1 MSWESFVFSLK
12 HPEFPSGNDPIWRLR
27 IFFEKMGGKKPT
39 NLEESCFG
47 GIHSLRNF
55 GICRGKGA
63 PWLKSPGKKEHVW
76 GLVYPMWHKLGS
88 AGGVVFFWGDG
99 RVRVFWSVFHGGFRI
114 HEMFQPCF
122 SSFALVETCF
132 VALESRLSNAHPHVP
147 PLAWHIEASS
157 GDTRSTFGLGGGW
170 SRFVDSSLIGWFFL
184 YLAWLVCWFY
194 FCLGGVFSFCLVC

>member
-1 MSWESFVFSLK
+1 MAVENSWLFEWLIFGRNSWIWQRITKEKMSWESFVFSLK

-88 AGGVVFFWGDG
+88 AGGVVFFGGMVGWESFGPFFMG
-99 RVRVFWSVFHGGFRI
+99 VFVSMRCFSRVF
-114 HEMFQPCF
+114 QLCPCWNLF
-122 SSFALVETCF
+122 
-132 VALESRLSNAHPHVP
+132 
-147 PLAWHIEASS
+147 
-157 GDTRSTFGLGGGW
+157 RSTWISPF
-170 SRFVDSSLIGWFFL
+170 
-184 YLAWLVCWFY
+184 
-194 FCLGGVFSFCLVC
+194 